1 MIKRTIEIS
10 ENPAHLSVKDGQ
22 LLIRAEHE
30 NSDTGANTASNERRT
45 VPLEDLGLVMVDQRG
60 TTFSL
65 SALAGIA
72 EHGAALC
79 VCSSNHLPI
88 GLLLPLADRHETV
101 WRIKDQ
107 FAASVPTKKRLWRQ
121 IVRAKILGQARNL
134 AADSAG
140 RAKLLSLRSAVKSG
154 DSTNIEA
161 QAAKVF
167 WAEWLGRD
175 SGFKRVAAPT
185 DEGAA
190 PNNFLNYGYAV
201 VRAAVARAIV
211 SAGLLPAIGIHHDS
225 RSNPFCLADDL
236 MEPLRPLVDR
246 RARELFV
253 AGHYELRRTAK
264 AALLSVLTETMS
276 VPSPDNPKRRST
288 GPLMVC
294 LHRYVASFVAC
305 LPRAQRD
312 QRLTI
317 PVPSG
322 AGRRRE

>member
-10 ENPAHLSVKDGQ
+10 ETPAHLSVKDGQ
-22 LLIRAEHE
+22 LLIRAQHE
-30 NSDTGANTASNERRT
+30 EFDTGGNPASNERRS

-60 TTFSL
+60 TTFSI

-79 VCSSNHLPI
+79 VCAANHLPI

-107 FAASVPTKKRLWRQ
+107 FAAGVPTKKRLWRQ
-121 IVRAKILGQARNL
+121 IVRAKVLGQARNL
-134 AADSAG
+134 PVDSAG
-140 RAKLLSLRSAVKSG
+140 RSKLLALRSAVKSG
-154 DSTNIEA
+154 DPMNIEA

-175 SGFKRVAAPT
+175 SGFRRVAMPSG
-185 DEGAA
+185 DGDP

-201 VRAAVARAIV
+201 MRAAVARAIV

-253 AGHYELRRTAK
+253 AGHYELHRNTK
-264 AALLSVLTETMS
+264 AALLSVLAES
-276 VPSPDNPKRRST
+276 VSITATDNPKRRST
-288 GPLMVC
+288 RPLMVC
-294 LHRYVASFVAC
+294 LHRYVASLVAC

-312 QRLTI
+312 QRLAI
-317 PVPSG
+317 PALLSDSSHC
-322 AGRRRE
+322 E